1 MNKLSQKERVVSLG
15 VDLLLLFIICALAF
29 GKPFPPTGDT
39 GFWFYTA
46 LLSVLVGSK
55 IVTPFYVKPIDAVS
69 YAVPAFVS
77 LMLINDWASWSV
89 EIKIA
94 FLPTIGI
101 SALVLGFALITITLN
116 NWGSERLQ
124 DISNKIR
131 IFLEV
136 IAKPQVIYTPM

>member
-1 MNKLSQKERVVSLG
+1 M
-15 VDLLLLFIICALAF
+15 
-29 GKPFPPTGDT
+29 
-39 GFWFYTA
+39 
-46 LLSVLVGSK
+46 VGSK